1 MKRLT
6 SIILLMILALTV
18 VAQDQRQQP
27 QQKFSPE
34 RFQAEL
40 EQFIAKEACLTAQE
54 KAAFF
59 PIYKEMQ
66 AKQRAVFDR
75 QRQLGKVKPA
85 DEKGCEQAIRKRDE
99 YDLELKRLQQ
109 TYHNKFL
116 GVLSASKLYDVLK
129 AEDRFHRQMLRN
141 AGHGKKKEKK

>member
-6 SIILLMILALTV
+6 SIILLMILALTI

-75 QRQLGKVKPA
+75 QRQLGKVKPV